1 MKKIHL
7 FVLKSF
13 LGPLLMT
20 FFIITFLLQM
30 QFLWKYVDDLVGKGL
45 TFGVLGD
52 LLLYASATFVP
63 LSLPLAILLASL
75 MTFGSLGENYEL
87 TAMKAAGISLIR
99 IMYPL
104 IVLLFVICIAAF
116 FYSNIS
122 LPFFNLKMRSL
133 IYDIQQQRPE
143 LQIKEGSFYNGIG
156 NYSIRIGKKVA
167 STNLLYNVRI
177 YDHTSNLGDVNIT
190 VADSGYMKMTADK
203 KMLMITLFSGS
214 SYIDMPENRNKSYYI
229 TKRTFPFRRD
239 NFSKQIISIPLEGFD
254 FQRTEEGLFRSNYQM
269 MNLAQLK
276 LATDSMKKDLY
287 HDRIMLRNN
296 MMSSTFLP
304 STTKSLAP
312 AGFIKKD
319 TLKPIRFNLHVFYN
333 LMSDMD
339 KVSVL
344 SYALND
350 SRSAKSSLTGEAQ
363 VRKSKEQRLRRH
375 EIEWHKKFT
384 LSLACLIFFFIG
396 APLGAIIRKGGLGLP
411 MVISVIFFIVY
422 YVISLTGE
430 KFVRE
435 SYTPAFIGVWISSYV
450 LLPLGI
456 FLTYKAATDSSIL
469 NLESYG
475 KMFSKI
481 TNHKIWKIFLRKTI
495 NENSDSVQ

>member
-1 MKKIHL
+1 VKKIHV
-7 FVLKSF
+7 FVLNSF
-13 LGPLLMT
+13 LGPLLLT

-45 TFGVLGD
+45 TFGVLSD
-52 LLLYASATFVP
+52 LLIYASATFVP
-63 LSLPLAILLASL
+63 LALPLAILLASL

-87 TAMKAAGISLIR
+87 IAMKAAGISLIR

-104 IVLLFVICIAAF
+104 ITLLFVISIAAF

-122 LPFFNLKMRSL
+122 LPFFNLKMRAL
-133 IYDIQQQRPE
+133 FYDIQQQRPE
-143 LQIKEGSFYNGIG
+143 LQIKEGAFYNGIG

-177 YDHTSNLGDVNIT
+177 YDHTSNSGNVNIT
-190 VADSGYMKMTADK
+190 LADSGFMKMTADK
-203 KMLMITLFSGS
+203 KMLMITLFSGT
-214 SYIDMPENRNKSYYI
+214 SYIDMPENKPKSYYVI
-229 TKRTFPFRRD
+229 KKTYPFHRD
-239 NFSKQIISIPLEGFD
+239 KFSKQIISIPLAGFD

-276 LATDSMKKDLY
+276 FATDSMKKDLY
-287 HDRIMLRNN
+287 RDRIMLRDN
-296 MMSSTFLP
+296 MMFSTYLP
-304 STTKSLAP
+304 TTTKSIIP
-312 AGFIKKD
+312 REGIKKD
-319 TLKPIRFNLHVFYN
+319 TLKPIRFNLHLFYI
-333 LMSDMD
+333 LMSDQD
-339 KVSVL
+339 KVSAL

-350 SRSAKSSLTGEAQ
+350 ARSAKSSLSGEVQ

-411 MVISVIFFIVY
+411 LVISVLFFVLY

-435 SYTPAFIGVWISSYV
+435 SYTPAFVGVWISSYV
-450 LLPLGI
+450 LLPLGV
-456 FLTYKAATDSSIL
+456 FLTFKATTDSSIL
-469 NLESYG
+469 NLESYS
-475 KMFSKI
+475 KMLSKI
-481 TNHKIWKIFLRKTI
+481 TNHKIWKIFSKK
-495 NENSDSVQ
+495 NYA